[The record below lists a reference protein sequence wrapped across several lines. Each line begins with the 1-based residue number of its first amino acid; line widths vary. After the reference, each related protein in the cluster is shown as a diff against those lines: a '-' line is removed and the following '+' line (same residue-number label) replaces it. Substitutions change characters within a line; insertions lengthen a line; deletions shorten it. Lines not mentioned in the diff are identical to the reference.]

1 MSTQAKE
8 TTMTDI
14 TIIGTGNMASAI
26 AARAAAA
33 GKSIQIL
40 SRDADSAAALAAT
53 VNGTPGITGSP
64 VEGSIVV
71 LATWF
76 EASKAVLS
84 SYGSA
89 LNGKTIVD
97 ISNPVNVDTFD
108 SLTVP
113 AGSSAAEEL
122 QALVPGAA
130 IVKAFNTTF
139 ATTLAAGE
147 VAGQTLDV
155 LVAGD
160 DAEATAAVVDF
171 IKDAGLRPVNVGPLR
186 RSRELEAFQLLVMTL
201 QISEAHPDYNWNSAV
216 KLLP

>member
-1 MSTQAKE
+1 
-8 TTMTDI
+8 MTDI

-53 VNGTPGITGSP
+53 VNGTSGITGSP
-64 VEGSIVV
+64 AEGSIVV

-76 EASKAVLS
+76 EASKEVLS
-84 SYGSA
+84 SYGAA
-89 LNGKTIVD
+89 LDGKTIVD
-97 ISNPVNVDTFD
+97 ISNPVNVETFD

-122 QALVPGAA
+122 QALVPGASV
-130 IVKAFNTTF
+130 VKAFNTTF

-160 DAEATAAVVDF
+160 DAAATGAVVDF
-171 IKDAGLRPVNVGPLR
+171 VKDAGLRPVNVGPLR